1 MNNINGMNPMQLMQ
15 SLTRFKQSFTGNPQ
29 QMIEQAVQTGRLSQQ
44 QLNQAQQ
51 MASQIQQ
58 MLGSFKL

>member
-1 MNNINGMNPMQLMQ
+1 MMMNNPMQLMQ
-15 SLTRFKQSFTGNPQ
+15 AFMQFKQNFHGNPQ
-29 QMIEQAVQTGRLSQQ
+29 QMIQQAISSGRLSQQ

-58 MLGSFKL
+58 MFQGMK

>member
-1 MNNINGMNPMQLMQ
+1 MNNMMNNPMQVFQ
-15 SLTRFKQSFTGNPQ
+15 ALTQFSRSINGNPQ
-29 QMIEQAVQTGRLSQQ
+29 QMIMQAMQSGRLNQN

-58 MLGSFKL
+58 MIKGLK